1 MRTGLSCGRMLVE
14 PTISAGEEIVVRRR
28 IATLSRA
35 RVSAVLALLL
45 LVAPLMAGAQQGA
58 KILRIGIL
66 WVYSPSVGSA
76 FADAFRQGL
85 RGLGYVEGRTILL
98 EERWAEGK
106 FDHLPSLAGELVRLN
121 VDVIVTASTPAVQ
134 AAQQATRTI
143 PIVMTLVTDPVESGI
158 VASLARPGGNITGL
172 SLMHPELTG
181 KRLALLKEVVPKVR
195 RVGVFWSAAT
205 PSYRLLLSETETA
218 ARSLGLQLHVVEVRG
233 PTDFDNAFSAI
244 TRHSVGA
251 LVLLPDV
258 LFRNQQKRI
267 LDLASKNQLPAMYW
281 SRELVDAGSLMA
293 YGANIPDQY
302 RRAATVVDKI
312 LKGAKPRDLPI
323 EQPAKFEL
331 VINVKTAKALRLTIP
346 QSVLLRADYVVE

>member
-1 MRTGLSCGRMLVE
+1 
-14 PTISAGEEIVVRRR
+14 
-28 IATLSRA
+28 
-35 RVSAVLALLL
+35 
-45 LVAPLMAGAQQGA
+45 MAGAQQGA
-58 KILRIGIL
+58 KIPRVGIL

-106 FDHLPSLAGELVRLN
+106 FDRLPSLAGELVRLN

-218 ARSLGLQLHVVEVRG
+218 ARSLRLQLYVVEVRG

-244 TRHSVGA
+244 TRDRVGA

-267 LDLASKNQLPAMYW
+267 LDLAAKHQLPAMYW
-281 SRELVDAGSLMA
+281 SRELVDAGGLMA

-302 RRAATVVDKI
+302 RQAATVVDKI
-312 LKGAKPRDLPI
+312 LKGAKPGDLPI
-323 EQPAKFEL
+323 EQPAKLEL

-346 QSVLLRADYVVE
+346 QSVLVRADYVVE